1 MHPVLLPKL
10 ASLLS
15 RYGYAVL
22 FPVAVVE
29 GPGAAIVAGALVG
42 SGQLDGV
49 TVILML
55 VAADLVGDAL
65 YYALGRWGHTPLLER
80 IGARLKITKDRL
92 GPLEKHFRKHELK
105 LIMLGKTQALGSVIL
120 YFAGAVKMSFVRFML
135 YNLLGTAPK
144 ILLFVSIGFFVGQ
157 TIIHSA
163 KSVDYITFVT
173 FGIALILLV
182 TYLLA
187 RRYMKRQLDHE
198 IAD

>member
-10 ASLLS
+10 ASLVS
-15 RYGYAVL
+15 QYGYAVL

-29 GPGAAIVAGALVG
+29 GPGAAIVSGALVG
-42 SGQLDGV
+42 SGQLDGL
-49 TVILML
+49 TVVLML

-80 IGARLKITKDRL
+80 IGARLKITKERL
-92 GPLEKHFRKHELK
+92 GPLERHFRQHELK
-105 LIMLGKTQALGSVIL
+105 LIMIGKTQALGSVIL
-120 YFAGAVKMSFVRFML
+120 YFAGAVKMSFTRFML
-135 YNLLGTAPK
+135 YNLVGTAPK

-182 TYLLA
+182 SYWLA
-187 RRYMKRQLDHE
+187 RRYLKRQLDQE

>member
-65 YYALGRWGHTPLLER
+65 YYAL
-80 IGARLKITKDRL
+80 
-92 GPLEKHFRKHELK
+92 
-105 LIMLGKTQALGSVIL
+105 
-120 YFAGAVKMSFVRFML
+120 
-135 YNLLGTAPK
+135 
-144 ILLFVSIGFFVGQ
+144 
-157 TIIHSA
+157 
-163 KSVDYITFVT
+163 
-173 FGIALILLV
+173 
-182 TYLLA
+182 
-187 RRYMKRQLDHE
+187 
-198 IAD
+198 

>member
-120 YFAGAVKMSFVRFML
+120 YFAGAVKMSFARFML

-182 TYLLA
+182 SYLLA